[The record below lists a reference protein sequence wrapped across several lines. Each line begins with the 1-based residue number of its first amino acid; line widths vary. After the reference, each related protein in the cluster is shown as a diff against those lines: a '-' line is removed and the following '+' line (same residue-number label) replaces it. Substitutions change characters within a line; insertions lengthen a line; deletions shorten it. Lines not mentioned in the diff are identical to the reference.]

1 MDRSVNEKERSI
13 AEDRISILEIAST
26 LLKHRKEILTIT
38 SCCAVLSVIFSV
50 GSLLL
55 PPEKSYLPNLYRTVA
70 TMLVNSPDSSGGL
83 SSVLSTAGL
92 SGLAGAAGVSVGG
105 SNYGDLAVYMAKS
118 NTILDAIIDK
128 FALMSLY
135 KVTTSPRAETRAAL
149 LKKYSAGFDEKTGIL
164 TISYEDFDPVR
175 ARDIVNFAMDLI
187 DKRFMSIGGNRNVTK
202 KEQLEAKIA
211 DVKIEMTRI
220 EGEIQKFQQKH
231 GIITAESIASEQ
243 VSTVAQIRS
252 ELIMKEMEIKTYGDV
267 SKVVDPALRRLQAER
282 DNLSKLLD
290 GLEQGYSEYERVL
303 PSQRELSLL
312 VIEFSHLQ
320 RDLLVQE
327 KIFELLTQQYELTK
341 LQLTGSDPIIQ
352 VLEAGEILDKKTG
365 PSRATLCI
373 ESTLAGLLLSILWVF
388 GREAVAKLRANPEVL
403 EKLKASLR

>member
-1 MDRSVNEKERSI
+1 
-13 AEDRISILEIAST
+13 
-26 LLKHRKEILTIT
+26 
-38 SCCAVLSVIFSV
+38 
-50 GSLLL
+50 
-55 PPEKSYLPNLYRTVA
+55 
-70 TMLVNSPDSSGGL
+70 
-83 SSVLSTAGL
+83 
-92 SGLAGAAGVSVGG
+92 
-105 SNYGDLAVYMAKS
+105 
-118 NTILDAIIDK
+118 
-128 FALMSLY
+128 
-135 KVTTSPRAETRAAL
+135 
-149 LKKYSAGFDEKTGIL
+149 
-164 TISYEDFDPVR
+164 
-175 ARDIVNFAMDLI
+175 MDLI

>member
-1 MDRSVNEKERSI
+1 
-13 AEDRISILEIAST
+13 
-26 LLKHRKEILTIT
+26 
-38 SCCAVLSVIFSV
+38 
-50 GSLLL
+50 
-55 PPEKSYLPNLYRTVA
+55 
-70 TMLVNSPDSSGGL
+70 
-83 SSVLSTAGL
+83 
-92 SGLAGAAGVSVGG
+92 
-105 SNYGDLAVYMAKS
+105 
-118 NTILDAIIDK
+118 
-128 FALMSLY
+128 
-135 KVTTSPRAETRAAL
+135 
-149 LKKYSAGFDEKTGIL
+149 
-164 TISYEDFDPVR
+164 
-175 ARDIVNFAMDLI
+175 
-187 DKRFMSIGGNRNVTK
+187 
-202 KEQLEAKIA
+202 
-211 DVKIEMTRI
+211 MTRI